1 MFESLGM
8 LCRHALRVINV
19 KNITQILA
27 QYILKRWT
35 KDAKKDS
42 ASHKY
47 ATSSSM
53 SREMSMTLRHN
64 ELMRLVYD
72 IFSKSAAT
80 TRHTAMCKMKVKEM
94 VELIEK
100 DMANLNIERVFDAN
114 NDGLIDESETTTNGD
129 GLMKISHD
137 DLPILDPPY
146 VRQKGITNKRIKYNL
161 EKRKR
166 RAPKDVTRS
175 SIFEILL

>member
-64 ELMRLVYD
+64 ELLRLVYD

-161 EKRKR
+161 EKRKQ

-175 SIFEILL
+175 SKYF